1 MRPGVEVMSAVKV
14 LLAEDHIITRQ
25 GIKKLLEDE
34 TDIQVVGEAG
44 DGEEAVNLVKEKHP
58 DLVIMDI
65 AMPKLNGIE
74 ATRKIKAMNPTIVV
88 LILTA
93 YDDDEYIFGLLDAGA
108 AGYLLKTASG
118 DDLIRAINSVFKGEL
133 VLDPVVVKKVIDR
146 VKSQGKPREP
156 IKAQDFLSERELE
169 VLKLAAGGMG
179 NKAIAEQLAVSRRT
193 VEGILR
199 TIFNKLGVGSR
210 VEAIMYG
217 LKSGWFKLEELS

>member
-1 MRPGVEVMSAVKV
+1 MGRGVKFMTAVKV

-34 TDIQVVGEAG
+34 TDIEVVGEAG
-44 DGEEAVNLVKEKHP
+44 DGEEAVNLVKEKRP

-133 VLDPVVVKKVIDR
+133 VLDPAVVKKVIDR

-156 IKAQDFLSERELE
+156 VKAQDYLSERELE

>member
-1 MRPGVEVMSAVKV
+1 MRPGVELMTTIKV

-25 GIKKLLEDE
+25 GIRKLLEDE

-74 ATRKIKAMNPTIVV
+74 ATRKIKTMNPTIVV

-133 VLDPVVVKKVIDR
+133 VLDPAVVKKVIDR

-156 IKAQDFLSERELE
+156 VKAQDFLSERELE

-179 NKAIAEQLAVSRRT
+179 NKAISEQLSVSRRT

>member
-74 ATRKIKAMNPTIVV
+74 ATRKIKAINPTIVV

>member
-1 MRPGVEVMSAVKV
+1 MRPGVELMTAIKV

-25 GIKKLLEDE
+25 GIRKLLEDE
-34 TDIQVVGEAG
+34 ADIEVVGEAG
-44 DGEEAVNLVKEKHP
+44 DGEEAVKMVSEKQP

-65 AMPKLNGIE
+65 AMPKLNGIG
-74 ATRKIKAMNPTIVV
+74 ATKKIKSMNPTIAV

-133 VLDPVVVKKVIDR
+133 VLDPAVVKKVIDR
-146 VKSQGKPREP
+146 VKSQGKIREP
-156 IKAQDFLSERELE
+156 VKAQDFLSDRELE

-179 NKAIAEQLAVSRRT
+179 NKAIAEQLSVSRRT

>member
-1 MRPGVEVMSAVKV
+1 MRPGVEFMTAVKV

-34 TDIQVVGEAG
+34 ADIEVVGEAG

-133 VLDPVVVKKVIDR
+133 VLDPAVVKKVIDR

-156 IKAQDFLSERELE
+156 VKAQDFLSERELE